1 MKRLL
6 LPLLAALALPTAV
19 KANPFSNIVVKT
31 DLGEKFIV
39 KESTVYVL
47 KNFNDKDLV
56 NLITEKISKNNESRI
71 TTLTNAVQSLK
82 NNMIRSDEKYQKCK
96 KTNRLY
102 KNIYPQ
108 SDCEY
113 VYLSD
118 EFVKDTQPRLD
129 YVQKNL
135 SDVEKEVEGL
145 IDKETKDIYIGKHA
159 VIVNFR
165 PIFQDLNN
173 QKQVLDYIDIICIN
187 PVLKEKNSNYW
198 SEKYADYSFEN
209 TFLAIDIV
217 KKKVCN
223 KFAKFN

>member
-6 LPLLAALALPTAV
+6 IPLLAAIALPTFV
-19 KANPFSNIVVKT
+19 KAIPFSNIVVKT

-82 NNMIRSDEKYQKCK
+82 NNMIRSPEKYETCLTSKSFNK
-96 KTNRLY
+96 VA
-102 KNIYPQ
+102 
-108 SDCEY
+108 CEY
-113 VYLSD
+113 MYLSD
-118 EFVKDTQPRLD
+118 EFVKDTQSRLD

-159 VIVNFR
+159 VLVNFR

-173 QKQVLDYIDIICIN
+173 QKQVLDYVDIICIN

-209 TFLAIDIV
+209 TYLAIDTI
-217 KKKVCN
+217 KQKVCN